1 MSGFDK
7 ADYWF
12 DSAEYDLQTAKAML
26 ETRRFLYVGF
36 MCHQTIEKA
45 LKGILVTRKPEEEL
59 PYIHKLMR
67 LANLSGIST
76 EMDERQLALL
86 DVLNPL
92 NVEARYP
99 LHKSRLLES
108 LTVER
113 CSQMIEETEGWL
125 KWIRKQC

>member
-86 DVLNPL
+86 DVLSPL

-113 CSQMIEETEGWL
+113 CSQMIGETEALL

>member
-1 MSGFDK
+1 
-7 ADYWF
+7 
-12 DSAEYDLQTAKAML
+12 ML

-86 DVLNPL
+86 DVLSPL

-113 CSQMIEETEGWL
+113 CGQMIEETEALL

>member
-113 CSQMIEETEGWL
+113 CGQMIEETEALL

>member
-76 EMDERQLALL
+76 EMDENQLALL
-86 DVLNPL
+86 DVLSPL

-113 CSQMIEETEGWL
+113 CGQMIEETEALL

>member
-1 MSGFDK
+1 M
-7 ADYWF
+7 
-12 DSAEYDLQTAKAML
+12 

-113 CSQMIEETEGWL
+113 CGQMIEETEALL

>member
-1 MSGFDK
+1 MIR
-7 ADYWF
+7 
-12 DSAEYDLQTAKAML
+12 QTIGSTARNTTCKPLRPCWKHAGSSMWASCA
-26 ETRRFLYVGF
+26 TRRLR
-36 MCHQTIEKA
+36 K

-86 DVLNPL
+86 DVLSPL

-113 CSQMIEETEGWL
+113 CGQMIEETEALL

>member
-1 MSGFDK
+1 
-7 ADYWF
+7 
-12 DSAEYDLQTAKAML
+12 
-26 ETRRFLYVGF
+26 
-36 MCHQTIEKA
+36 
-45 LKGILVTRKPEEEL
+45 
-59 PYIHKLMR
+59 MR

-86 DVLNPL
+86 DVLSPL

-113 CSQMIEETEGWL
+113 CGQMIEETEALL

>member
-76 EMDERQLALL
+76 EMDENQLALL
-86 DVLNPL
+86 DVLSPL

-113 CSQMIEETEGWL
+113 CSQMIEETEAL
-125 KWIRKQC
+125 SLIHI